1 MADQKGYRYRC
12 FVPKQCS
19 VGCEHDHGAMA
30 VAEPD
35 QSPRDVGDWSAHYRF
50 DHRGDWRECSV
61 VDISLDWA
69 EIELR
74 DARPEEGGSGPF
86 FLQIDSVA
94 EDEVGVIVGAE
105 IRHRKVLDDD
115 RLIVGVEFSARR
127 EERMLLHLLVR
138 LHAYA

>member
-1 MADQKGYRYRC
+1 
-12 FVPKQCS
+12 
-19 VGCEHDHGAMA
+19 MA

-35 QSPRDVGDWSAHYRF
+35 QSPRDAGDWSAHYCF

-61 VDISLDWA
+61 VDISLDRA

-74 DARPEEGGSGPF
+74 DAHPEEAVSGPF

-105 IRHRKVLDDD
+105 IRHREMLDDG
-115 RLIVGVEFSARR
+115 RVIVGVEFSARR

-138 LHAYA
+138 LHAYV

>member
-1 MADQKGYRYRC
+1 
-12 FVPKQCS
+12 
-19 VGCEHDHGAMA
+19 MA
-30 VAEPD
+30 VAEPER
-35 QSPRDVGDWSAHYRF
+35 SPRDAAEWSAHYRF
-50 DHRGDWRECSV
+50 AHETDWRACSV
-61 VDISLDWA
+61 LDISLDCA
-69 EIELR
+69 EIELH
-74 DARPEEGGSGPF
+74 DARSDEGVAGAF

-105 IRHRKVLDDD
+105 IRHRDVTDDG

>member
-1 MADQKGYRYRC
+1 
-12 FVPKQCS
+12 
-19 VGCEHDHGAMA
+19 MA

-35 QSPRDVGDWSAHYRF
+35 HSAGDAGDWSARYRF
-50 DHRGDWRECSV
+50 DHHAEWRECSV
-61 VDISLDWA
+61 VDISLDCA

-74 DARPEEGGSGPF
+74 DARPDEGGSGPF

-94 EDEVGVIVGAE
+94 EDDVGVIVGAE
-105 IRHRKVLDDD
+105 IRRREVLDDG
-115 RLIVGVEFSARR
+115 RVIVGVEFSARR